1 MRRKRSIFTNPI
13 RDVKHLYFH
22 ISYSQF
28 LRNSRRSFTNGCPQ
42 FGHPPQQMCG
52 SSEVPVSAL
61 HNHSRARHVERGNGL
76 SDYSVRLIRIGTYT
90 QGVTIL
96 QCPYIKQCRNH
107 VDTITI
113 MSQLQCSV
121 PCGTGSVLYRIP
133 AAVHNIHV
141 KLLNPVLTGRSILN
155 ASGNR
160 LFIPGYHQTEFHQFL
175 AVGYHVV
182 HIAKGIIL
190 YIFND

>member
-1 MRRKRSIFTNPI
+1 M
-13 RDVKHLYFH
+13 KHLYFY

-28 LRNSRRSFTNGCPQ
+28 LRNSRRSFTNGCSQ

-52 SSEVPVSAL
+52 SSEVPAAI
-61 HNHSRARHVERGNGL
+61 NHSHARHVERENGL
-76 SDYSVRLIRIGTYT
+76 SDYPVRLIRIGTYT
-90 QGVTIL
+90 KGVTLL

-107 VDTITI
+107 VETISI

-121 PCGTGSVLYRIP
+121 PCGTGPVLYRIP
-133 AAVHNIHV
+133 SAVHYIHV
-141 KLLNPVLTGRSILN
+141 KLLNTVLTGRSILN
-155 ASGNR
+155 ASDNR

-190 YIFND
+190 NIFYT